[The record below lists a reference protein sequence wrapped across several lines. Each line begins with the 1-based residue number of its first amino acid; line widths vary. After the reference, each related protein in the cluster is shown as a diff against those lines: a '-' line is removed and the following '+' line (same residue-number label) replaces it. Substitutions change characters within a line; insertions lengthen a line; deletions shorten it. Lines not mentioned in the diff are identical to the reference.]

1 MGMNRRIR
9 YFVALVVTV
18 ATSTLTFAQQYTITP
33 LDHLGGHSESR
44 AMGINNLGQ
53 IVGFTVDANGNSQ
66 AATWQS
72 SGSGN
77 HLSVLSQTNPISEAY
92 RINNA
97 GQIVGKARTDGNAT
111 HAAYWAGGGVTDI
124 GVIGGVTSFANDI
137 NEAGVVAGSS
147 DATRGSVAFT
157 WTPGGG
163 FVNYGNFNTTDA
175 QQRAGFNGINDT
187 GALVGTAYRLFSPF
201 KAIKATAG
209 VLSVTEI
216 SPPGQFSTGMA
227 LAVNDAGT
235 IVGYQNPGSGGAHA
249 AIFDGNGG
257 FQDLGALGLTD
268 SQANDI
274 NQAGVIVGDA
284 FGDDGQGNFLAK
296 SFVYQNNV
304 MTDLL
309 TLIAPGSGWTEL
321 FAASGVNDL
330 GQIVGTGVLNGEIRG
345 YVLTPIPEPASVSLI
360 SIGAIT
366 LIARRPRP
374 A

>member
-1 MGMNRRIR
+1 MNRRTSF
-9 YFVALVVTV
+9 FVALVVTI

-33 LDHLGGHSESR
+33 LNHLGGATESR

-53 IVGFTVDANGNSQ
+53 IVGFTVDAGGNSH

-77 HLSVLSQTNPISEAY
+77 LLPVLSQTNPISEAY

-97 GQIVGKARTDGNAT
+97 GQIVGKARNDSNAS
-111 HAAYWAGGGVTDI
+111 HAAYWAGGGLTDI
-124 GVIGGVTSFANDI
+124 GVIGGATSFANDI

-163 FVNYGNFNTTDA
+163 FVNYGNFNTADA

-187 GALVGTAYRLFSPF
+187 GTLVGTAYRLLSPF

-216 SPPGQFSTGMA
+216 SPPGQFSTGMG

-235 IVGYQNPGSGGAHA
+235 MVGFQNPGSGSAHA
-249 AIFDGNGG
+249 AIFAGNGG

-268 SQANDI
+268 SQASDI
-274 NQAGVIVGDA
+274 NQGGMIVGHA
-284 FGDDGQGNFLAK
+284 FGDDGSGNFLAK
-296 SFVYQNNV
+296 SFVYDNGV

-309 TLIAPGSGWTEL
+309 TLIAPGSGWSEL
-321 FAASGVNDL
+321 FQANGVNDL
-330 GQIVGTGVLNGEIRG
+330 SQIVGAGVFNGEIRG
-345 YVLTPIPEPASVSLI
+345 YVMTPVPEPAGVAMVGLLLSSYVAL
-360 SIGAIT
+360 
-366 LIARRPRP
+366 RRRS
-374 A
+374 

>member
-1 MGMNRRIR
+1 MKWFP
-9 YFVALVVTV
+9 YLVAVLVTV
-18 ATSTLTFAQQYTITP
+18 STSTVASAQQYTITP
-33 LDHLGGHSESR
+33 LDHLGGATESR

-53 IVGFTVDANGNSQ
+53 IVGFTVDAAGNSH

-72 SGSGN
+72 NGN
-77 HLSVLSQTNPISEAY
+77 GNLLPVLSQTNPISEAY

-97 GQIVGKARTDGNAT
+97 GQIVGKARTDSNAS
-111 HAAYWAGGGVTDI
+111 HAAYWSGGTVTDI
-124 GVIGGVTSFANDI
+124 GVIGGATSFANDI

-147 DATRGSVAFT
+147 DAARGSVAFT

-163 FVNYGNFNTTDA
+163 FVNYGNFNTDDNL
-175 QQRAGFNGINDT
+175 QRAGFNGISDT

-209 VLSVTEI
+209 NLSVTEI

-235 IVGYQNPGSGGAHA
+235 IVGYQNGGSGGAHA

-268 SQANDI
+268 SQASDI
-274 NQAGVIVGDA
+274 NSAGLIVGHA
-284 FGDDGQGNFLAK
+284 FGDDGSGNFLAK
-296 SFVYQNNV
+296 SFVYDNGT

-321 FAASGVNDL
+321 FQANGVNDL
-330 GQIVGTGVLNGEIRG
+330 GQIVGAGVFNGEIRG
-345 YVLTPIPEPASVSLI
+345 YVMTPVPEPAGLAVVSL
-360 SIGAIT
+360 GAIGV
-366 LIARRPRP
+366 LARRRR

>member
-1 MGMNRRIR
+1 MNRRIS
-9 YFVALVVTV
+9 YFVTLLVTV
-18 ATSTLTFAQQYTITP
+18 ATSTLAFAQQYTITV
-33 LDHLGGHSESR
+33 LDHLGGHNESR

-53 IVGFTVDANGNSQ
+53 IVGFTVDADGNSH

-72 SGSGN
+72 SGSGQ
-77 HLSVLSQTNPISEAY
+77 HLPVLSQANPISEAY
-92 RINNA
+92 RINDA
-97 GQIVGKARTDGNAT
+97 GQIVGKARTDSNAT

-163 FVNYGNFNTTDA
+163 FVNYGNFNTLDA

-187 GALVGTAYRLFSPF
+187 GGLVGTAYRLFSPF
-201 KAIKATAG
+201 KAIKSTAG
-209 VLSVTEI
+209 NLSVTEI

-227 LAVNDAGT
+227 LAVNDTGT

-249 AIFDGNGG
+249 AIFDGSGG

-268 SQANDI
+268 SQASDI
-274 NQAGVIVGDA
+274 NAAGVIVGHA

-296 SFVYQNNV
+296 SFVYQNEV

-321 FAASGVNDL
+321 FQANGVNNL
-330 GQIVGTGVLNGEIRG
+330 GQIVGVGVFNGEIRG
-345 YVLTPIPEPASVSLI
+345 YVLTPVPEPASASFV
-360 SIGAIT
+360 GAGAVA
-366 LIARRPRP
+366 LLARRRR

>member
-1 MGMNRRIR
+1 MNRRISR
-9 YFVALVVTV
+9 VVALVVTI

-33 LDHLGGHSESR
+33 LDHLGGATESR

-53 IVGFTVDANGNSQ
+53 IVGFTVDASGNSH

-77 HLSVLSQTNPISEAY
+77 LLPVLSQTNPLSEAY

-97 GQIVGKARTDGNAT
+97 GQIVGKARTDSNAS
-111 HAAYWAGGGVTDI
+111 HAAYWAGGNVTDM
-124 GVIGGVTSFANDI
+124 GVIGGATSFANDI

-163 FVNYGNFNTTDA
+163 FVNYGNFNTTDN

-187 GALVGTAYRLFSPF
+187 GTLVGTAYRLFSPF
-201 KAIKATAG
+201 KAIKATVG
-209 VLSVTEI
+209 NLSVTEI
-216 SPPGQFSTGMA
+216 SPAGQFSTGMG

-235 IVGYQNPGSGGAHA
+235 MVGYQNPGAGSAHA
-249 AIFDGNGG
+249 AIFDGNRGWM
-257 FQDLGALGLTD
+257 DLGALGLSD
-268 SQANDI
+268 SQAKDI
-274 NQAGVIVGDA
+274 NQSGVIVGDA

-296 SFVYQNNV
+296 SFVYKNGA
-304 MTDLL
+304 MTDLM
-309 TLIAPGSGWTEL
+309 TLIAPGSGWAEL
-321 FAASGVNDL
+321 FQANGVNDL
-330 GQIVGTGVLNGEIRG
+330 GQIVGVGVFNGETRG
-345 YVLTPIPEPASVSLI
+345 YVLTPVPEPASASVFASAALV
-360 SIGAIT
+360 
-366 LIARRPRP
+366 LLARRRR

>member
-1 MGMNRRIR
+1 MKSPISC
-9 YFVALVVTV
+9 FVTLLVTT
-18 ATSTLTFAQQYTITP
+18 ATTIAFAQQYTITP
-33 LDHLGGHSESR
+33 LDHLGGATESR

-53 IVGFTVDANGNSQ
+53 IVGFTVDAAGDSH

-77 HLSVLSQTNPISEAY
+77 LLPVLSQANPISEAY

-97 GQIVGKARTDGNAT
+97 GQIVGKARTDGNAS
-111 HAAYWAGGGVTDI
+111 HAAYWSGGGVTDI
-124 GVIGGVTSFANDI
+124 GVIGGLTSFANDI

-157 WTPGGG
+157 WTPAGG
-163 FVNYGNFNTTDA
+163 FVNYGNFNTADA

-187 GALVGTAYRLFSPF
+187 GGLVGTAYRLFSPF

-209 VLSVTEI
+209 NLSVTEI

-268 SQANDI
+268 SQASDI
-274 NQAGVIVGDA
+274 NQAGLIVGHA
-284 FGDDGQGNFLAK
+284 FGDDGTGNFLAK
-296 SFVYQNNV
+296 SFVYDNGTA
-304 MTDLL
+304 TDLL
-309 TLIAPGSGWTEL
+309 TLVAPGSGWTEL
-321 FAASGVNDL
+321 FQANGVNDL
-330 GQIVGTGVLNGEIRG
+330 GQIVGAGVFNGEIRG
-345 YVLTPIPEPASVSLI
+345 YVMTPVPEPAGLALIGLGSVGMLRH
-360 SIGAIT
+360 
-366 LIARRPRP
+366 RRRN
-374 A
+374 